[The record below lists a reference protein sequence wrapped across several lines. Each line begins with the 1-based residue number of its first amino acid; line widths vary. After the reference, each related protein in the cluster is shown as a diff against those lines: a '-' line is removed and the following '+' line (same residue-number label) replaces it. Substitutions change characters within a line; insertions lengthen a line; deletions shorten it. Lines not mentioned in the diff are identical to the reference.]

1 MTEVKQKQSFMDKFQ
16 AFAEKTLLPVG
27 QKIGNQRHLAAIR
40 DGMAIL
46 IPVTIVGGF
55 AILLAIPPV
64 PAGVTEP
71 SNFFYAFLL
80 AWQSWANAN
89 SAVLFIPYQFSIGC
103 ISLYVVAGVAY
114 YLAKHYNLQTLP
126 NIVSALFVFFVV
138 SDSLDMST
146 GSLVLAKFG
155 ASYMFGALLVALIVV
170 EINRLFI
177 QHNLTIK
184 LPDQVPPNVSAPF
197 LVLFPL
203 IIEIIGFTL
212 LNTLITS
219 ITGAG
224 FTSLAMSIFQPLLSA
239 SGSLPSLLLLSTIST
254 LFWFFGIHG
263 DNMISPITSP
273 IMTAGLAANLEAYAA
288 GTPSSQ
294 LPYIFAGNML
304 AIYSGWILYH
314 TFMLNMK
321 LNCKSAQLTSLVKI
335 SFVPSMFNINEP
347 NVFGMPTVLNVYT
360 LIPSI
365 ISNIIGISA
374 YYFLCQAHMLGRA
387 FVNLPFTTPV
397 MIQAFL
403 STMDWRN
410 ALFVAVLFVVYFF
423 IGMPFIKAYDNQ
435 LLKQEA
441 ETAAA
446 EKN

>member
-1 MTEVKQKQSFMDKFQ
+1 MTEVKPKQSFMDKFE
-16 AFAEKTLLPVG
+16 AFAEKTLLPIG

-55 AILLAIPPV
+55 SILLAVPPV

-80 AWQSWANAN
+80 AWKSWASAN
-89 SAVLFIPYQFSIGC
+89 STVLMIPYQFSIGC

-114 YLAKHYNLQTLP
+114 YLAKHYKLQTLP
-126 NIVSALFVFFVV
+126 NIVSALFVFFVI
-138 SDSLDMST
+138 SDSLDLST
-146 GSLVLAKFG
+146 GTMTLAKFG
-155 ASYMFGALLVALIVV
+155 ASYMFGALLVAIIVV
-170 EINRLFI
+170 EINHLFI

-184 LPDQVPPNVSAPF
+184 LPEQVPPNVSAPF

-203 IIEIIGFTL
+203 IAEIIGFTL
-212 LNTLITS
+212 LNMLITS
-219 ITGAG
+219 LTGAG

-288 GTPSSQ
+288 GTPASQ
-294 LPYIFAGNML
+294 LPYIFAGNIL

-365 ISNIIGISA
+365 LSNIIGISA
-374 YYFLCQAHMLGRA
+374 YYFLCQAHLLGRT

-410 ALFVAVLFVVYFF
+410 ALFVVVLFVIYFF
-423 IGMPFIKAYDNQ
+423 ISMPFIKAYDNQ

-441 ETAAA
+441 EAVTA
-446 EKN
+446 KNN

>member
-1 MTEVKQKQSFMDKFQ
+1 MTEVKPKQSFMDKFE
-16 AFAEKTLLPVG
+16 AFAEKTLLPIG

-55 AILLAIPPV
+55 SILLAVPPV

-80 AWQSWANAN
+80 AWKSWAGAN
-89 SAVLFIPYQFSIGC
+89 STVLMIPYQFSIGC

-114 YLAKHYNLQTLP
+114 YLAKHYKLQTLP
-126 NIVSALFVFFVV
+126 NIVSALFVFFVI
-138 SDSLDMST
+138 SDSLDLST
-146 GSLVLAKFG
+146 GTMTLAKFG
-155 ASYMFGALLVALIVV
+155 ASYMFGALLVAIIVV
-170 EINRLFI
+170 EINHLFI

-184 LPDQVPPNVSAPF
+184 LPEQVPPNVSAPF

-203 IIEIIGFTL
+203 IAEIIGFTL
-212 LNTLITS
+212 LNILITS
-219 ITGAG
+219 LTGAG

-294 LPYIFAGNML
+294 LPYIFAGNIL

-365 ISNIIGISA
+365 ISNIIGIST
-374 YYFLCQAHMLGRA
+374 YYFLCQAHLLSRT
-387 FVNLPFTTPV
+387 FVSLPFTTPV

-423 IGMPFIKAYDNQ
+423 ISMPFIKAYDNQ

-441 ETAAA
+441 EVVTA
-446 EKN
+446 KNN